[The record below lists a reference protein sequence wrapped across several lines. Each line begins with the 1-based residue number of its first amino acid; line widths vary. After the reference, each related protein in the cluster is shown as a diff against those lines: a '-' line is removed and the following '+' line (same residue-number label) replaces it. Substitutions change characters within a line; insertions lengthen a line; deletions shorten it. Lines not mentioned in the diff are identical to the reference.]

1 MEVGNLD
8 LFLSLTPLIVVVVGV
23 VGLKKSA
30 KWVSLVAMVYTMVL
44 SVLYFK
50 TEVFE
55 VIRQTKIGIIEGS
68 KMVYMIW
75 AAFLILNMLRSEER
89 RVGKECRSRWSPYH

>member
-75 AAFLILNMLRSEER
+75 AAFLILNMLIHTGLWTES
-89 RVGKECRSRWSPYH
+89 KKLLQN

>member
-1 MEVGNLD
+1 MTKYGGGK
-8 LFLSLTPLIVVVVGV
+8 FGFILSLTPLIVVVVGV

-75 AAFLILNMLRSEER
+75 AAF
-89 RVGKECRSRWSPYH
+89 